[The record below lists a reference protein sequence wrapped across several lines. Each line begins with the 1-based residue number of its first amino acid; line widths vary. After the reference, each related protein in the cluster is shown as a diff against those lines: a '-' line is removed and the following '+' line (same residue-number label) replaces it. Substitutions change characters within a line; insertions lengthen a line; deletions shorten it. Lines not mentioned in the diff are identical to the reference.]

1 MVGTKA
7 AMGSKMVL
15 AETHTFRSPLTG
27 TQNSSRLE
35 YLDTLRGLLL
45 VLMAVNHIPSPLHA
59 VTDHPLGF
67 MSAAEGFVFLSGLMA
82 GLVFTR
88 KLVRDG
94 PSELLRACISRAK
107 SLYAYHLAS
116 YLAVFLIIGA
126 AILWSGRVPSN
137 APLQMIAHPIRAL
150 LTGPLLIYQPAL
162 LDILPMY
169 CGFILL
175 VPPLIW
181 ACERGLRNWVLGLSA
196 TLWILV
202 NAFCPQVPNT
212 LYLSVGA
219 FNMCAWQIL
228 FVFGGVFG
236 HAWARGGQLVR
247 APRGALFWSVLAG
260 CALLFGVRHAFL
272 PTGIPSNALDWLTN
286 KNNLAP
292 LRLANTAGLFLL
304 VRYMAS
310 HHPTLL
316 SWAPLT
322 FLGRASIAA
331 FTAHVIAAYVINA
344 NPRFFDASEGQRW
357 LGTALMLAS
366 MVTAAAIYGRTQAR
380 PVPTTLPTHSK
391 LANAT

>member
-1 MVGTKA
+1 
-7 AMGSKMVL
+7 MVL
-15 AETHTFRSPLTG
+15 AETHTFRSPPTG
-27 TQNSSRLE
+27 TQPSRRLE

-59 VTDHPLGF
+59 FTDHPLGF

-88 KLVRDG
+88 KMLRDG
-94 PSELLRACISRAK
+94 QAVLLRACFLRAR
-107 SLYAYHLAS
+107 SLYAYHIAS
-116 YLAVFLIIGA
+116 YFTVFLVIGA
-126 AILWSGRVPSN
+126 AILWGGQLPPN
-137 APLQMIAHPIRAL
+137 APLQMLAHPLRAL
-150 LTGPLLIYQPAL
+150 LTGPLMVYQPAL

-196 TLWILV
+196 ALWVFV

-228 FVFGGVFG
+228 FVVGGVFG
-236 HAWARGGQLVR
+236 HAWARGDQIVR
-247 APRGALFWSVLAG
+247 VPRGVFLGSVLAG
-260 CALLFGVRHAFL
+260 CGLLFCIRHAYL
-272 PTGIPSNALDWLTN
+272 PPGIPSTALDWLTN

-304 VRYMAS
+304 VRYAAS
-310 HHPTLL
+310 RHPTLL
-316 SWAPLT
+316 SWTPLA

-344 NPRFFDASEGQRW
+344 TPRLFDASEGERW
-357 LGTALMLAS
+357 LGTALMLTS
-366 MVTAAAIYGRTQAR
+366 MVAAAAIYGRNQLRAATPLR
-380 PVPTTLPTHSK
+380 PVHSE

>member
-1 MVGTKA
+1 MVPADTHA
-7 AMGSKMVL
+7 YGS
-15 AETHTFRSPLTG
+15 PPTG
-27 TQNSSRLE
+27 TQKRVRLE

-88 KLVRDG
+88 KLLRDG
-94 PSELLRACISRAK
+94 QTELLRACFLRAR
-107 SLYAYHLAS
+107 SLYVYHIVS
-116 YLAVFLIIGA
+116 YFTVFLVIGA
-126 AILWSGRVPSN
+126 AILWGDQLPPN
-137 APLQMIAHPIRAL
+137 APLQMLAHPLGAL

-181 ACERGLRNWVLGLSA
+181 ACERGLRNWVLGLSVA
-196 TLWILV
+196 LWVLV

-228 FVFGGVFG
+228 FVVGGVFG
-236 HAWARGGQLVR
+236 HAWARGDQVIK
-247 APRGALFWSVLAG
+247 APRGVFLGSVLAG
-260 CALLFGVRHAFL
+260 CGLLFCIRHAYL
-272 PTGIPSNALDWLTN
+272 PPGIPSTALDWLTN

-292 LRLANTAGLFLL
+292 LRLANTAGIFLL
-304 VRYMAS
+304 VRYAAC
-310 HHPTLL
+310 HHAALL
-316 SWAPLT
+316 SWTPLAY
-322 FLGRASIAA
+322 LGRASIAA

-344 NPRFFDASEGQRW
+344 NPRFFDASETERW
-357 LGTALMLAS
+357 LGTALMFMS
-366 MVTAAAIYGRTQAR
+366 MVTAAVIYGRTPLRETAAQR
-380 PVPTTLPTHSK
+380 LVHSR